1 MKKKWKICLSAM
13 LLIIVLGCAS
23 CEEDEIQ
30 QLTEQV
36 EQLNA
41 NVDEYQEAT
50 GEVMETLGGYGLID
64 EDVIAATIKVSGEI
78 DRVQPQMAAIA
89 EAIRMAEYSGG
100 DDLTT
105 VLEAIQAGNRASGP
119 FNPYALYVEAGL
131 TLGLA
136 ALGIFAR
143 RKANEAKDSELK
155 YKAHKQGAE
164 KTMKEVSASEKA
176 EVKAIEARLYDN
188 IGEARTRLGVK

>member
-1 MKKKWKICLSAM
+1 MKKWKICFSAM
-13 LLIIVLGCAS
+13 LLVVVLGCAS
-23 CEEDEIQ
+23 CDEDEIQ
-30 QLTEQV
+30 QLTRQV
-36 EQLNA
+36 EQLSA

-64 EDVIAATIKVSGEI
+64 EDVIATTAKISEEI
-78 DRVQPQMAAIA
+78 DHVQPQIAAIA

-105 VLEAIQAGNRASGP
+105 VLEAIQTGNRVSGA

-131 TLGLA
+131 TAAIGILGL
-136 ALGIFAR
+136 FAR
-143 RKANEAKDSELK
+143 KKANEAKASELK

-176 EVKAIEARLYDN
+176 EVKAIEAKLYDN